1 MRNLRTSF
9 FQDEGTTKAVD
20 GASFDVFPGKT
31 LGIVGESGCGKSV
44 TAQSILRI
52 VDRPGRIVDG
62 EIILTRADGSQ
73 TDLVKLKA
81 DGREIRSIR
90 GGDIGLIFQEPM
102 TSFSPV
108 HTVGEQIIEAILL
121 HAAVSKKEARL
132 RGIEALRSVG
142 IPKPERRIDEYSFEL
157 SGGLRQRAMIAVALS
172 CDPRLLIADEP
183 TTALDVTTQAQI
195 LDLLRKIQQQR
206 GMAIMLITHN
216 LGVVAEMA
224 DDVVVMYL
232 GKVVEQGSVDDI
244 FHDPE
249 APVHEGAAAV
259 DPEHRIHAAV
269 EASDHQRIDSAPVQP
284 AEGLPVPS
292 SVRVRHSPAAATS
305 TSRRSRRWARDAG
318 PVASSTHDARRTSM
332 TNGSAGSGRS
342 VLLDV
347 RGLKKYFP
355 IRRGILQKTIGHVK
369 AVDDVSVLPQSR
381 RDAVARRRERLR
393 EDHDGPLHPARHHAD
408 GRPGSLRGQR

>member
-1 MRNLRTSF
+1 MQTDTKPLLSVRNLKTSF

-52 VDRPGRIVDG
+52 VDHPGRIVEG
-62 EIILTRADGSQ
+62 EIVLTRADGTE

-108 HTVGEQIIEAILL
+108 HTVGAQIVEAVLL
-121 HAAVSKKEARL
+121 HNPVGRKEAR
-132 RGIEALRSVG
+132 RRAIEALHSVG
-142 IPKPERRIDEYSFEL
+142 IPNPERRIDEYSFEL

-195 LDLLRKIQQQR
+195 LDLLRRIQQER

-232 GKVVEQGSVDDI
+232 GRVVEEGKVDDI
-244 FHDPE
+244 FHDAKHPYTK
-249 APVHEGAAAV
+249 ALLQSIP
-259 DPEHRIHAAV
+259 
-269 EASDHQRIDSAPVQP
+269 SIDSTPRVKLPTISGSIPHPFNRPTGCPFHPRCVSFMPGRCDVEEPLLRPVG
-284 AEGLPVPS
+284 EG
-292 SVRVRHSPAAATS
+292 RK
-305 TSRRSRRWARDAG
+305 
-318 PVASSTHDARRTSM
+318 ASCFLYA
-332 TNGSAGSGRS
+332 
-342 VLLDV
+342 
-347 RGLKKYFP
+347 
-355 IRRGILQKTIGHVK
+355 
-369 AVDDVSVLPQSR
+369 
-381 RDAVARRRERLR
+381 
-393 EDHDGPLHPARHHAD
+393 
-408 GRPGSLRGQR
+408 